1 MSYFDYIDSYICIT
15 NIKLLTMFLFILG
28 FFIFNFLVTAGYSDI
43 LRLYSDRAFK
53 TYALCSTVV
62 IFVVF
67 FTFPSIMVKW
77 IIGVFIYELIG
88 FILYIKGCLEYNKN
102 EKDKF

>member
-1 MSYFDYIDSYICIT
+1 MY
-15 NIKLLTMFLFILG
+15 LFILG

-53 TYALCSTVV
+53 AYAVLSTVV
-62 IFVVF
+62 IFFVF

-77 IIGVFIYELIG
+77 KLGVFIYELIG
-88 FILYIKGCLEYNKN
+88 FTLYIKDCLEYNKN
-102 EKDKF
+102 EKYRF

>member
-1 MSYFDYIDSYICIT
+1 MY
-15 NIKLLTMFLFILG
+15 LFILG

-53 TYALCSTVV
+53 AYAVLSTVV

-67 FTFPSIMVKW
+67 YTFKGIMVKW
-77 IIGVFIYELIG
+77 ILGVFIYELIG
-88 FILYIKGCLEYNKN
+88 FIFYIKGCLEYNKN
-102 EKDKF
+102 EKDRF